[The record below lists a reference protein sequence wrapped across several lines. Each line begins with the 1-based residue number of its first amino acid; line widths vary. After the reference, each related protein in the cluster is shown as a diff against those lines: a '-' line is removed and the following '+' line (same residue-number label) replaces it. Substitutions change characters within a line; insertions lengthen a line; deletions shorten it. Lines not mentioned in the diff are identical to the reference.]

1 MRFKNL
7 LTILLLFVAT
17 LLWAEPITQSTA
29 RKKAVIF
36 ASKHGKTIAED
47 VKNLFKVRG
56 KTKAQAMPYYVF
68 NTNDDNGFVI
78 VSGDDRTAEILA
90 YSDKGRFNAD
100 EIPDNMRAWLRYYAH
115 VIGTLESTSSVKASS
130 TTLYDNGLR
139 EANSAISPLLSCTW
153 NQGSPYYDRCPLVEG
168 RRCYTGCVCTAAVQ
182 VMYYHQWPKSATTNI
197 SEHSFTYNN
206 RRYTENELTPVV
218 FDWKSMNDSYRDG
231 QSDHSATAVAVL
243 MQYVGQAIKSGYGPD
258 GTGSSFTE
266 VENALKNNFGYDGNI
281 QHLFRNNYSNEAWE
295 SLIYRELAERRPVL
309 YAGTSSGGAHAFV
322 CDGYDGNGLFHINW
336 GWGGMC
342 NGYFK
347 LSVLNPNDNSGMG
360 ASSSKDGYSMNQ
372 DVLIGIQ
379 PPSKHADNPVA
390 TFYSDIDYNGKAVDL
405 PEGEFLLSSL
415 QSYGITNDDISSLKV
430 KSGFKVVVYENDGF
444 GGKSKSYTASTANM
458 GSEWN
463 KQVSS
468 IKIEPNGKS
477 GLSGNFK
484 IMNRNSGKYL
494 DLDNNKT
501 DNNTAIVQFDD
512 EGVDA
517 SQTWTFTEVM
527 KGKGVYSICSYGN
540 KNRGMDVVDFSK
552 ENGAQVQLYDYLGNN
567 HQQFILYDC
576 GEGYYQLVA
585 RNSGKV
591 VEIPQSSKGNGEW
604 IKIYDNNGTHTQ
616 QWAVVEN
623 RYDEASAVTLY
634 TDKDYKGK
642 AVTLSEGEYNLSRM
656 GLYNLKDNDMSSL
669 KVTPGFKVTIYEG
682 DNFNGKS
689 KSYIASES
697 FVGAEWNDKMS
708 SLTVEAY
715 HELQVTYQIGDAQAI
730 TSEVGTEG
738 SLATLLGDNAMK
750 VTQLSVNGY
759 LKREDIILLQQ
770 MAGNTEGKGSLKSL
784 DLSKATFTE
793 TGKVVPHEIFLNC
806 KNLQKVD
813 LSGMTEIEF
822 RAFKNCALTEI
833 SIPASVT
840 KIEES
845 AFAGNS
851 AVTKVI
857 VHSGSQIDARS
868 YDGENNIFSGM
879 DPNKVQ
885 VVFEGAAEY
894 NYKNYRNDIQV
905 GNNGYKNA
913 FMDLLTK
920 TLDENDDD
928 YTVVAQRH
936 ADVRLKRTFK
946 PGWNTLVLPFGA
958 RYLEGDSEA
967 HDCSRIFQKALNAS
981 NTEGFMI
988 AAYRGLAKNEAQPDN
1003 STFYFLKYANYDK
1016 DPLDEFEPLLIRMTQ
1031 KDIDNAKGVYTF
1043 KNVELNYD
1051 GDFDDGKGGK
1061 YYKEYTAKEAKE
1073 RMGTRHTGEYFDGSY
1088 DTNANDKFTKCSYD
1102 DFYFTGTLYKQ
1113 DTDKTPAFI
1122 APGDYIIQNNT
1133 FVKCLSGK
1141 KYGLK
1146 GFRGYFKQ
1154 KPSGSSAKGNIGICL
1169 VDRNGVVSSIHQV
1182 DGASLMSASVAPV
1195 AVYNLSGQQVGNS
1208 LSTLAK
1214 GVYIVKGKKF
1224 VKK

>member
-1 MRFKNL
+1 MNRRIYKM
-7 LTILLLFVAT
+7 LLFCMVSM
-17 LLWAEPITQSTA
+17 LS
-29 RKKAVIF
+29 
-36 ASKHGKTIAED
+36 
-47 VKNLFKVRG
+47 
-56 KTKAQAMPYYVF
+56 VF
-68 NTNDDNGFVI
+68 V
-78 VSGDDRTAEILA
+78 
-90 YSDKGRFNAD
+90 
-100 EIPDNMRAWLRYYAH
+100 H
-115 VIGTLESTSSVKASS
+115 
-130 TTLYDNGLR
+130 
-139 EANSAISPLLSCTW
+139 
-153 NQGSPYYDRCPLVEG
+153 
-168 RRCYTGCVCTAAVQ
+168 AA
-182 VMYYHQWPKSATTNI
+182 
-197 SEHSFTYNN
+197 
-206 RRYTENELTPVV
+206 NELQVTYHKGFGLSVPPE
-218 FDWKSMNDSYRDG
+218 
-231 QSDHSATAVAVL
+231 
-243 MQYVGQAIKSGYGPD
+243 AIVHTIKELKCDDCIAILYPDKDYG
-258 GTGSSFTE
+258 GSS
-266 VENALKNNFGYDGNI
+266 I
-281 QHLFRNNYSNEAWE
+281 
-295 SLIYRELAERRPVL
+295 SLGEGSYTQQELAN
-309 YAGTSSGGAHAFV
+309 
-322 CDGYDGNGLFHINW
+322 C
-336 GWGGMC
+336 
-342 NGYFK
+342 
-347 LSVLNPNDNSGMG
+347 
-360 ASSSKDGYSMNQ
+360 
-372 DVLIGIQ
+372 GI
-379 PPSKHADNPVA
+379 SAKN
-390 TFYSDIDYNGKAVDL
+390 
-405 PEGEFLLSSL
+405 
-415 QSYGITNDDISSLKV
+415 ISSLKV
-430 KSGFKVVVYENDGF
+430 TKGFKITLYENADFTGD
-444 GGKSKSYTASTANM
+444 SKSWTTDASFV
-458 GSEWN
+458 GGDWN
-463 KQVSS
+463 DKACSVR
-468 IKIEPNGKS
+468 IEPNGKS

-527 KGKGVYSICSYGN
+527 NGKGVYSICSYGN

-552 ENGAQVQLYDYLGNN
+552 DNGAQVQLYDYLGNP

-634 TDKDYKGK
+634 TDEGYKGK

-669 KVTPGFKVTIYEG
+669 KVTPGFKVTIYED

-689 KSYIASES
+689 KSYTASES
-697 FVGAEWNDKMS
+697 FVGEDWNDKMS
-708 SLTVEAY
+708 SLKVEAY
-715 HELQVTYQIGDAQAI
+715 HELQVTYQIGDA
-730 TSEVGTEG
+730 TPVVNSGTEG
-738 SLATLLGDNAMK
+738 SLATLLKDEDNAMK

-759 LKREDIILLQQ
+759 LNKADIGLLQK
-770 MAGNTEGKGSLKSL
+770 MAGKEGKGGSLKSL
-784 DLSKATFTE
+784 DLSEATFTE
-793 TGKVVPHEIFLNC
+793 TGKKVPDNIFQDC
-806 KNLQKVD
+806 KNLQQVN
-813 LSGMTEIEF
+813 LSNMTEIGKW
-822 RAFKNCALTEI
+822 AFNNCALTEI

-840 KIEES
+840 KIGEG

-857 VHSGSQIDARS
+857 VHSGTQIEARS

-936 ADVRLKRTFK
+936 ADVRLYRTFK
-946 PGWNTLVLPFGA
+946 EGWNTLVLPFGA
-958 RYLEGDSEA
+958 RYLEGDTEA

-988 AAYRGLAKNEAQPDN
+988 AAYRGLAKNEAHPDN

-1031 KDIDNAKGVYTF
+1031 NDIDNAKGVYTF

-1088 DTNANDKFTKCSYD
+1088 DTTANDKFTKCSYD

-1113 DTDKTPAFI
+1113 DTDKNPAFI

-1133 FVKCLSGK
+1133 FVKCLSSK

-1154 KPSGSSAKGNIGICL
+1154 KPSSSSSAKGNIGICL

>member
-1 MRFKNL
+1 MNTLKQTLF
-7 LTILLLFVAT
+7 LLLILVFSGV
-17 LLWAEPITQSTA
+17 S
-29 RKKAVIF
+29 
-36 ASKHGKTIAED
+36 KTIAQSTGVYVGGHIRRERPGTIE
-47 VKNLFKVRG
+47 KLRNSGFTYIILFNINVEPDGTLTTDGETVCKDG
-56 KTKAQAMPYYVF
+56 KYVF
-68 NTNDDNGFVI
+68 GNTQPNYVSDIKKLKQAPTTISRIEICIGGWGNESFSRIKELINRHGVGSGTILYKNFKALKNAIPEIDAVNNDD
-78 VSGDDRTAEILA
+78 E
-90 YSDKGRFNAD
+90 
-100 EIPDNMRAWLRYYAH
+100 H
-115 VIGTLESTSSVKASS
+115 C
-130 TTLYDNGLR
+130 YD
-139 EANSAISPLLSCTW
+139 
-153 NQGSPYYDRCPLVEG
+153 V
-168 RRCYTGCVCTAAVQ
+168 
-182 VMYYHQWPKSATTNI
+182 
-197 SEHSFTYNN
+197 
-206 RRYTENELTPVV
+206 
-218 FDWKSMNDSYRDG
+218 
-231 QSDHSATAVAVL
+231 ATAVKFHQMMYELGYKTTIAPYTNRSFWENLVSQLGDRCDRVLIQCYDGGAGNNPSDWHLGNRAVHAGR
-243 MQYVGQAIKSGYGPD
+243 MNYQEGGVDACVAQMESWK
-258 GTGSSFTE
+258 
-266 VENALKNNFGYDGNI
+266 KNNGVSGGFIWLYNDETWNLNQWATRMLRVFGTKKCDDNI
-281 QHLFRNNYSNEAWE
+281 AS
-295 SLIYRELAERRPVL
+295 L
-309 YAGTSSGGAHAFV
+309 YADS
-322 CDGYDGNGLFHINW
+322 DYR
-336 GWGGMC
+336 
-342 NGYFK
+342 
-347 LSVLNPNDNSGMG
+347 
-360 ASSSKDGYSMNQ
+360 GYSKSLGEGSYTQ
-372 DVLIGIQ
+372 
-379 PPSKHADNPVA
+379 ADLA
-390 TFYSDIDYNGKAVDL
+390 M
-405 PEGEFLLSSL
+405 
-415 QSYGITNDDISSLKV
+415 YGISAKDISSLKV
-430 KSGFKVVVYENDGF
+430 TKGFKITLYENADFTGN
-444 GGKSKSYTASTANM
+444 SKSWTTDASFV
-458 GSEWN
+458 GGDWN
-463 KQVSS
+463 DKACSVR
-468 IKIEPNGKS
+468 IEPNGKS

-552 ENGAQVQLYDYLGNN
+552 DNGAQVQLYDYLGNP

-623 RYDEASAVTLY
+623 RCNEAPAVILY
-634 TDKDYKGK
+634 TDRDYKGK
-642 AVTLSEGEYNLSRM
+642 AVTLSEGKYNLSQM
-656 GLYNLKDNDMSSL
+656 GLYNLTDNDMSSL
-669 KVTPGFKVTIYEG
+669 KVTPGFKVTIYED

-689 KSYIASES
+689 KSYTASES
-697 FVGAEWNDKMS
+697 FVGEDWNDKMS
-708 SLTVEAY
+708 SLKVEAY
-715 HELQVTYQIGDAQAI
+715 HELQVTYQIGDA
-730 TSEVGTEG
+730 TPVVNSGTEG
-738 SLATLLGDNAMK
+738 SLATLLKDEDNAMK

-759 LKREDIILLQQ
+759 LNKADIGLLQK
-770 MAGNTEGKGSLKSL
+770 MAGKEGKGGSLKSL
-784 DLSKATFTE
+784 DLSEATFTE
-793 TGKVVPHEIFLNC
+793 TGKKVPDNIFQDC
-806 KNLQKVD
+806 KNLQQVN
-813 LSGMTEIEF
+813 LSNMTEIGKW
-822 RAFKNCALTEI
+822 AFNNCALTEI

-840 KIEES
+840 KIGEG

-958 RYLEGDSEA
+958 RYLEGDTEA

-988 AAYRGLAKNEAQPDN
+988 AAYRGLAKNEAHPDN

-1051 GDFDDGKGGK
+1051 GDFVDGKGGK

-1088 DTNANDKFTKCSYD
+1088 DTTANDKFTKCSYD

-1113 DTDKTPAFI
+1113 DTDKNPAFI

-1133 FVKCLSGK
+1133 FVKCLSSK

-1154 KPSGSSAKGNIGICL
+1154 KPSSSSSAKGNIGICL